1 MGVVVYAYGST
12 SEVAWLFLLAYWL
25 WALAIAGGLYA
36 AWNARGLEAT
46 AELRPAEALFEGDEA
61 DLLVVCV
68 AELVPQRALRFARDV
83 ERELER
89 LRVQPFRF
97 AAHPA
102 VEVPAACL
110 LLLRANNIPWPPA
123 LPP

>member
-46 AELRPAEALFEGDEA
+46 AELRPADTLFEGDEA
-61 DLLVVCV
+61 DLVVGLRSV
-68 AELVPQRALRFARDV
+68 RGTRDRARKLTTGPAATGALLILALRCHLGQGHR
-83 ERELER
+83 
-89 LRVQPFRF
+89 
-97 AAHPA
+97 
-102 VEVPAACL
+102 
-110 LLLRANNIPWPPA
+110 
-123 LPP
+123 